1 MAATT
6 SQAGRTTGLFG
17 HEELHAVP
25 EEQVR
30 LAVVLNGGVSLAVWM
45 GGVVL
50 ELDRLTKADPGAAT
64 PYSVLKRLTGCAA
77 RVDVITGTSA
87 GGINGAALALTQVN
101 RHVSPSALRDLW
113 IEQGRFENLL
123 RQPFR
128 GQPRSLLQGDE
139 YFLPALN
146 AALGRLARGAGH
158 VGPEEAPIDLT
169 ITTTVIGGNQAVSV
183 DSMGQPLPQRLHA
196 GRFRFRRRAGM
207 TDDCFAEDRLAR
219 TADRLALAS
228 RSSASFPFAFEPS
241 YVPVFHPDYVD
252 RAGVPLTP
260 EQKLRPDMG
269 DHVEF
274 WGNPGLT
281 TNRSRYC
288 ADGGALSNTPTRE
301 ALQAIEEMPAAG
313 PVRRVVLLVFPHA
326 PAEQQDPPD
335 ERDRPFE
342 LTRSLAGLL
351 GALTAQGSRTYV
363 EELERHNLTVSG
375 RRGTRSELLQQ
386 LWEPT
391 GDGAPGPDAL
401 TALTGSVYGQYRRLR
416 QRRVGR
422 NLAAWRT
429 GMTRDGLMGAT
440 LPDKWSYERV
450 RSAAVRA
457 QHVWEGDADGS
468 GGDVLPYVPTAA
480 PTADHFRITAGQWDW
495 GIDAALGVAEG
506 AADLL
511 RRLVWILPK
520 GDDFD
525 AVNTARL
532 KVFRLAQ
539 QVREARHLTD
549 DPWEQD
555 PTLLALPPTRAYWT
569 LRLAFYAYLMTGSVT
584 ENGIGEKVERLD
596 EATDEVAAAVAT
608 ALQDDRG
615 RLRAPASAGAEVR
628 RLVNETVDTLLTCVD
643 ALGRHAGTPVG
654 KEAGLPGWHALLDG
668 ADRITALTRLVQLEV
683 VSTALGDEVD
693 TGASIPVEL
702 VQVSAETQNP
712 FATITTHGAEKLG
725 GDAINR
731 FGGFLKRSWRVNDW
745 IWGRA
750 DGATM
755 LARTLLDPKR
765 VRRTAR
771 LSGYLVRHEPLG
783 RADADR
789 VRELHKEQ
797 ARRCAEQTL
806 ADVLAALGLTAEA
819 FPADARAAYR
829 ELTTAFDFSVA
840 DADLPSAMPGLATIF
855 AWALHLDSLP
865 GELPALAAA
874 IVGDRVDGAN
884 PRSRSEQFV
893 AQHDEL
899 LRRLGDPHHT
909 ADDEDSRRALAAF
922 DGAGIGSEPLQ
933 EEAGSDLL
941 IRTVTSAAAVVTTV
955 ADSTGS
961 GLGALKPVTRTLRG
975 GMLLPYWG
983 ITGLARGGVAR
994 ALALL
999 AFALG
1004 GTALA
1009 LALLGVL
1016 PEWLQPVAAA
1026 VGAGAVLGAFA
1037 YGALRTGSLLHG
1049 VVLLSPVVPLVVY
1062 ALGSNS
1068 EADDARGVS
1077 TFLVI
1082 LAVVLGLMLL
1092 GSIPMAS
1099 GSVWAAV
1106 DRLADRQ
1113 GFVRPAPARSDKRG
1127 ARSGWFGRTAAR
1139 RVVSLVWATLTV
1151 LAWLAVLGGLVWA
1164 IAWLSDTD
1172 LLGWVQGHL
1181 WVWPAALVAVLVC
1194 GWASDRTGRWLQVL
1208 AATGEDD
1215 SAYAYAAVTD
1225 ARALSAGWAVVYAVG
1240 FAAVALVVSLPVWG
1254 ETPGPLR
1261 KTAFA
1266 ATLAYAVM
1274 LLLLSLALPWLA
1286 VRAAARRECGR
1297 PSAPLPAGAPDV
1309 AARRRAYAMD
1319 LVQRGAAHRRF
1330 VGLTPDQV
1338 PRLTLRGESL
1348 DLSVHRARAAADLET
1363 RWNAPRTLSDDD
1375 VSRLAELFP
1384 AWEQSLGG
1392 NLGAS
1397 LRKRVS
1403 AVRDGLRDGADR
1415 GRVRFLVDRLLLAL
1429 R

>member
-6 SQAGRTTGLFG
+6 AQVGTTGLLG
-17 HEELHAVP
+17 HAELHAVP

-50 ELDRLTKADPGAAT
+50 ELDRLTKADPAAGT

-101 RHVSPSALRDLW
+101 RHASPSALRDLW

-146 AALGRLARGAGH
+146 AALGRLARGTGH
-158 VGPEEAPIDLT
+158 VGPDEAPVDLT

-207 TDDCFAEDRLAR
+207 VEDPFAEDRLAR

-241 YVPVFHPDYVD
+241 YVPVFHPDYRD
-252 RAGVPLTP
+252 RPGVPLTP

-274 WGNPGLT
+274 WGNPGMT

-326 PAEQQDPPD
+326 PAEEQDPPD
-335 ERDRPFE
+335 ERDEPFE
-342 LTRSLAGLL
+342 LTQSLTGLL
-351 GALTAQGSRTYV
+351 GALTAQGSRSYV

-375 RRGTRSELLQQ
+375 RRGTRNELLQQ
-386 LWEPT
+386 LLEPT
-391 GDGAPGPDAL
+391 GGGPAGPDAL

-416 QRRVGR
+416 QRRIGR

-429 GMTRDGLMGAT
+429 GMTPDGLMGAT

-457 QHVWEGDADGS
+457 QHMWESDADGS
-468 GGDVLPYVPTAA
+468 PADVLPYVPASA
-480 PTADHFRITAGQWDW
+480 PTVDHFRITVGQWDW

-520 GDDFD
+520 GEDFE
-525 AVNTARL
+525 AVNAARL
-532 KVFRLAQ
+532 KVFGLAQ
-539 QVREARHLTD
+539 QIREARHLTD
-549 DPWEQD
+549 DAWETD
-555 PTLLALPPTRAYWT
+555 PTLLELPPTRAYWT
-569 LRLAFYAYLMTGSVT
+569 LRLAFYAYLMTGAISEDAVA
-584 ENGIGEKVERLD
+584 ERVEKLD
-596 EATDEVAAAVAT
+596 EATAEVARAVAAA
-608 ALQDDRG
+608 LQDHG

-628 RLVNETVDTLLTCVD
+628 RLVEETVDVLLTCVRS
-643 ALGRHAGTPVG
+643 LERHAGTAVG
-654 KEAGLPGWHALLDG
+654 KDAGLPGWHALLHG
-668 ADRITALTRLVQLEV
+668 TDRLTALTRLMQLEV
-683 VSTALGDEVD
+683 VSTALGDEVV

-712 FATITTHGAEKLG
+712 FATITTHGREKLG

-765 VRRTAR
+765 VRRAA
-771 LSGYLVRHEPLG
+771 LVSGYIVRHEPTG
-783 RADADR
+783 KGDAAR
-789 VRELHKEQ
+789 VKEIHQEQ
-797 ARRCAEQTL
+797 ARRCADRTL
-806 ADVLAALGLTAEA
+806 ADVLAALGFDAEA
-819 FPADARAAYR
+819 FPADARAAGR
-829 ELTTAFDFSVA
+829 ELSTAFDLTVA
-840 DADLPSAMPGLATIF
+840 DADLPSAMPSLANIF

-865 GELPALAAA
+865 SELPALAAA

-899 LRRLGDPHHT
+899 LRRLGDPHHA
-909 ADDEDSRRALAAF
+909 ADEEDSRRALAAF
-922 DGAGIGSEPLQ
+922 DGAGIGSEPLH

-955 ADSTGS
+955 ADSSGS

-983 ITGLARGGVAR
+983 ITGLARGGIAR

-1016 PEWLQPVAAA
+1016 PEGLQPVAAA

-1049 VVLLSPVVPLVVY
+1049 VVLLAPVVPLVIY
-1062 ALGSNS
+1062 AL
-1068 EADDARGVS
+1068 AQRPDDAGGVS
-1077 TFLVI
+1077 TFLVV

-1092 GSIPMAS
+1092 GSIPMAA
-1099 GSVWAAV
+1099 GSVWVAL

-1113 GFVRPAPARSDKRG
+1113 GFVRPIPPADGSRRTRPRS
-1127 ARSGWFGRTAAR
+1127 FGRTVAR
-1139 RVVSLVWATLTV
+1139 RVLALVWVGLTA
-1151 LAWLAVLGGLVWA
+1151 LAWLAGLAVLVGAVW
-1164 IAWLSDTD
+1164 WLSRTD
-1172 LLGWVQGHL
+1172 LLGWVEAHL
-1181 WVWPAALVAVLVC
+1181 WVWPLVLVAVLVC
-1194 GWASDRTGRWLQVL
+1194 GWASDRTGRWMQVL
-1208 AATGEDD
+1208 GATGESDPPYRF
-1215 SAYAYAAVTD
+1215 APVAD

-1240 FAAVALVVSLPVWG
+1240 FALIAFVVSLPVWG
-1254 ETPGPLR
+1254 EVPGPGR
-1261 KTAFA
+1261 RTAFA
-1266 ATLAYAVM
+1266 ACLAYAV
-1274 LLLLSLALPWLA
+1274 LLLGLSLVLPWVA
-1286 VRAAARRECGR
+1286 VGAAVRRECQR
-1297 PSAPLPAGAPDV
+1297 PLPPLQEGPPDV
-1309 AARRRAYAMD
+1309 AARHREYALD
-1319 LVQRGAAHRRF
+1319 LVHRGVAHRRF
-1330 VGLTPDQV
+1330 VGLTAEDAL
-1338 PRLTLRGESL
+1338 RLTEKGQAL
-1348 DLSVHRARAAADLET
+1348 DRAVHHARAAADLER
-1363 RWNAPRTLSDDD
+1363 RWNAPRTLSEED
-1375 VSRLAELFP
+1375 VARLAALLP
-1384 AWEQSLGG
+1384 SWETALGG
-1392 NLGAS
+1392 NLGPQ
-1397 LRKRVS
+1397 LRARV
-1403 AVRDGLRDGADR
+1403 AKVRAALDGDADR
-1415 GRVRFLVDRLLLAL
+1415 GRVRFLVDRLLVAL

>member
-6 SQAGRTTGLFG
+6 SQAHGTRGLLG
-17 HEELHAVP
+17 HGELVNVP
-25 EEQVR
+25 EEEVR

-50 ELDRLTKADPGAAT
+50 ELDRLTKARSDEAT
-64 PYSVLKRLTGCAA
+64 PYGVLKRLTGCRA

-101 RHVSPSALRDLW
+101 RHASPAALRDLW
-113 IEQGRFENLL
+113 IEQGRLENLL

-146 AALGRLARGAGH
+146 AALGRLANGTGWVSADD
-158 VGPEEAPIDLT
+158 APVDLT

-196 GRFRFRRRAGM
+196 GRFRFQRRAGA
-207 TDDCFAEDRLAR
+207 TDDPFSQERLAR

-241 YVPVFHPDYVD
+241 YVPVCHPDY
-252 RAGVPLTP
+252 RERPGVPLTP

-274 WGNPGLT
+274 WGNPGQT

-301 ALQAIEEMPAAG
+301 ALAAIEAMPASG

-335 ERDRPFE
+335 ERDQPFE
-342 LTRSLAGLL
+342 LTKSLTGLL

-363 EELERHNLTVSG
+363 EELERHNLTVAG
-375 RRGTRSELLQQ
+375 RRGTRSEVLDQLL
-386 LWEPT
+386 ET
-391 GDGAPGPDAL
+391 DGGGAVGPDAL
-401 TALTGSVYGQYRRLR
+401 TALTGSVYDQYRRLR
-416 QRRVGR
+416 RRRAGR

-429 GMTRDGLMGAT
+429 GMAPDGLMGAS
-440 LPDKWSYERV
+440 LPEKWSYERV
-450 RSAAVRA
+450 RSAAERA
-457 QHVWEGDADGS
+457 QQLWESPADGS
-468 GGDVLPYVPTAA
+468 AGDVLPYVPQRP
-480 PTADHFRITAGQWDW
+480 PTVDHFRTTVGQWDW
-495 GIDAALGVAEG
+495 GIDAALGVTEG

-511 RRLVWILPK
+511 RRLVWILPR
-520 GDDFD
+520 GADFD
-525 AVNTARL
+525 AVNTARRE
-532 KVFRLAQ
+532 VFRLAQ
-539 QVREARHLTD
+539 QIREARHLTD
-549 DPWEQD
+549 DPWEKD
-555 PTLLALPPTRAYWT
+555 PTLLQLPPTRPYWT
-569 LRLAFYAYLMTGSVT
+569 LRVAFYAYLMTGGVT
-584 ENGIGEKVERLD
+584 ENGVADKVERLD
-596 EATDEVAAAVAT
+596 EAPQEVAGAVAAA
-608 ALQDDRG
+608 LQDGRG
-615 RLRAPASAGAEVR
+615 GLRPPACAGAEIR
-628 RLVNETVDTLLTCVD
+628 DLVNQTVDTLLGCVD
-643 ALGRHAGTPVG
+643 ALGRYADTPVG
-654 KEAGLPGWHALLDG
+654 RDAGLPGWHALLVG
-668 ADRITALTRLVQLEV
+668 ADRLTALTRLMQLEV
-683 VSTALGDEVD
+683 VSTALGDEVS

-725 GDAINR
+725 GDAVNR

-750 DGATM
+750 DGASV

-765 VRRTAR
+765 VRRAAR
-771 LSGYLVRHEPLG
+771 VCGYITRHEP
-783 RADADR
+783 ADAGDVRR
-789 VRELHKEQ
+789 VRALHDAQ
-797 ARRCAEQTL
+797 AKRCARETL
-806 ADVLAALGLTAEA
+806 DGVLTALGLDEAA
-819 FPADARAAYR
+819 FPADAGAAYR
-829 ELTTAFDFSVA
+829 ELYRAFDFDYA
-840 DADLPSAMPGLATIF
+840 DPDLPSAMPALANIF

-865 GELPALAAA
+865 GELPALASA

-884 PRSRSEQFV
+884 PRSRGEQFV
-893 AQHDEL
+893 AQHDDL
-899 LRRLGDPHHT
+899 LRRLGDPHHAPDE
-909 ADDEDSRRALAAF
+909 ADARRALAAF
-922 DGAGIGSEPLQ
+922 DGAGIGSEPLH

-941 IRTVTSAAAVVTTV
+941 IRTVSSAAAVVTTV
-955 ADSTGS
+955 ADSPGS

-1016 PEWLQPVAAA
+1016 PEGLQPVAAA
-1026 VGAGAVLGAFA
+1026 AGAGAVLGAFA

-1062 ALGSNS
+1062 ALDNRPT
-1068 EADDARGVS
+1068 DDTNGVS
-1077 TFLVI
+1077 TFLVV
-1082 LAVVLGLMLL
+1082 LAVVVGLMLL

-1113 GFVRPAPARSDKRG
+1113 GFVRPAAATSRRSRTG
-1127 ARSGWFGRTAAR
+1127 SFGRTVGR
-1139 RVVSLVWATLTV
+1139 RVLAVVWAGLTA
-1151 LAWLAVLGGLVWA
+1151 LAWLAGLALLVWA
-1164 IAWLSDTD
+1164 VWRLAHTD
-1172 LLGWVQGHL
+1172 LLGWVQEHL
-1181 WVWPAALVAVLVC
+1181 WVWPLVLLALLVC
-1194 GWASDRTGRWLQVL
+1194 GWLSDRSGRSMQVL
-1208 AATGEDD
+1208 SPTGDKD
-1215 SAYAYAAVTD
+1215 RPYAYAPVAD
-1225 ARALSAGWAVVYAVG
+1225 ARALSAGWAVVYAAG
-1240 FAAVALVVSLPVWG
+1240 FAVIAFLVSLPVWDDG
-1254 ETPGPLR
+1254 QGLGWR
-1261 KTAFA
+1261 TAFA
-1266 ATLAYAVM
+1266 ASAAYAVA
-1274 LLLLSLALPWLA
+1274 LLLLSLVLPGLA
-1286 VRAAARRECGR
+1286 VRAAARRECQR
-1297 PSAPLPAGAPDV
+1297 PWPPLPPGAPDV
-1309 AARRRAYAMD
+1309 AVRQREYAKD
-1319 LVQRGAAHRRF
+1319 LVQRGSSHRRF
-1330 VGLTPDQV
+1330 VRLVNDDD
-1338 PRLTLRGESL
+1338 PRLTPRGESL
-1348 DLSVHRARAAADLET
+1348 DLSVHRARAATDLET
-1363 RWNAPRTLSDDD
+1363 RWHAPRTLSEDD
-1375 VSRLAELFP
+1375 VARLAALFP

-1392 NLGAS
+1392 NLGAP
-1397 LRKRVS
+1397 LGKRVA
-1403 AVRDGLRDGADR
+1403 AVREGLAAGIDR
-1415 GRVRFLVDRLLLAL
+1415 HKLRYLVDRLLVAL